1 MKWQEIAE
9 KLSRK
14 SSETLLIQLIDRSE
28 FTSPVKL
35 TKLDKLT
42 STIGFPVYRN
52 GEIILKLFGKNK
64 GRPDLSWMA
73 CSNISDINFI

>member
-14 SSETLLIQLIDRSE
+14 SSETLLVQLTDGTQ
-28 FTSPVKL
+28 FTSPTKL

-52 GEIILKLFGKNK
+52 GEVILKLFGKNK

-73 CSNISDINFI
+73 CSNVSAIEFV